1 MDQLHLVVEVVEDLI
16 SQLQLGHQRQEIL
29 VVQVV
34 VLVGMVRLLMLELE
48 MLEDIVLQKEI
59 LVVLLLVGMEVQAV
73 VELVLLVV
81 HLLVK
86 MVLMVGMEHLM
97 FIDMDQVLL

>member
-16 SQLQLGHQRQEIL
+16 GQRQIGHHGQEIL

-34 VLVGMVRLLMLELE
+34 VLVGMVRLVVLELE
-48 MLEDIVLQKEI
+48 MLEDIAHQKEI
-59 LVVLLLVGMEVQAV
+59 LVVLLLVNMVLLEAV
-73 VELVLLVV
+73 VLVLRVQI
-81 HLLVK
+81 LLVK
-86 MVLMVGMEHLM
+86 LVLMVVMEHLM